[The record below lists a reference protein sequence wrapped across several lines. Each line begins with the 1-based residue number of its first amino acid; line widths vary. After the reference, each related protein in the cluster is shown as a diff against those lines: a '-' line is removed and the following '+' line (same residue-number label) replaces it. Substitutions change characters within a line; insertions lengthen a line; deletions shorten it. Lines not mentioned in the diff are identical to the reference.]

1 MNPSPS
7 SFSRTL
13 ARLQSQRNGWTVA
26 CAGGAVVVLALW
38 CWWAASW
45 EVTLHETSTSARVE
59 VDSSSYALQASL
71 PGRVVRNTLRVGAH
85 VRRGDVLV
93 ELDSA
98 PQALEL
104 REIEVRIERFAPE
117 LARLRAEL
125 AAERRA
131 SVEERRVSDVTGAE
145 ARSRLQAASAEAQF
159 SNAELARVQA
169 LRASGLLSRSDL
181 DKATLGAEKLRADA
195 EALRHTLEGVPRL
208 QGVRESERAARIERL
223 RGSMEKMESEAR
235 IAAATAERLRYEIET
250 RRIRAPVDGV
260 IGEINVLRTGSFVD
274 EGTPVASLVA
284 DGKLIVVAEFPAQR
298 ALGRIREGQVGTL
311 RLDAF
316 PWAEFGTVAAS
327 VVRVGSEV
335 HHGTVPVELTIDGTT
350 RFVGRLQH
358 GMPGSLDLPI
368 ERITPLTLLLR
379 TAGRAITR
387 AQTNVDTR

>member
-1 MNPSPS
+1 MHPSPS
-7 SFSRTL
+7 SFPRTL
-13 ARLQSQRNGWTVA
+13 ARLGLQRNRWTFA
-26 CAGGAVVVLALW
+26 CAVAAITVLVLW

-45 EVTLHETSTSARVE
+45 EVTLHETSSSARVE
-59 VDSSSYALQASL
+59 VDSSSYALQASF

-93 ELDSA
+93 ELDGA

-104 REIEVRIERFAPE
+104 REVEVRIEGFAPE

-125 AAERRA
+125 AAEQRA

-145 ARSRLQAASAEAQF
+145 ARSRLQAASADAQF
-159 SNAELARVQA
+159 ANAELARVQA
-169 LRASGLLSRSDL
+169 LRESGLLSRSDL
-181 DKATLGAEKLRADA
+181 DKATMSAEKLRADA
-195 EALRHTLEGVPRL
+195 EALKSTLEGVPRL
-208 QGVRESERAARIERL
+208 QGVRESERTARIERL
-223 RGSMEKMESEAR
+223 RGSMEKTKSEAR
-235 IAAATAERLRYEIET
+235 TAAATAERLRYEIEL

-274 EGTPVASLVA
+274 EGTPIASVVA

-298 ALGRIREGQVGTL
+298 ALGRIRSGQVGTL

-316 PWAEFGTVAAS
+316 PWTEFGTVAAS

-335 HHGTVPVELTIDGTT
+335 HHGTVPVELSIDGAT
-350 RFVGRLQH
+350 RFAGRLQH

-368 ERITPLTLLLR
+368 ERITPLALLLR

-387 AQTNVDTR
+387 TQPEADGR